1 MHTSL
6 YQFKAD
12 IFQAL
17 SHPTRIAI
25 LEFLNQREL
34 SAGALIEKL
43 GMEQANVSQ
52 HLAILRAKRLV
63 SSRKAGNQVFYS
75 VRDPLIHDVLNL
87 MRAYFLADLQE
98 VTGMLKE
105 IKKPIETN

>member
-1 MHTSL
+1 MHSSL

-25 LEFLNQREL
+25 LEFLNQGEL

-43 GMEQANVSQ
+43 EMGQAKVSQ

-75 VRDPLIHDVLNL
+75 VRAPLIHDVLNL
-87 MRAYFLADLQE
+87 MHYYFPADLQE

-105 IKKPIETN
+105 I